1 MQSTFEYRR
10 NAVSWWLSKATNARF
25 CALALSKT
33 NEETVASIAEEY
45 GYSGTTSVALHEGFV
60 REASIS
66 LELII
71 KAVIAQ
77 NIALE
82 YSDQVQPKIPTTHD
96 LPSLWGQAH
105 LPGLKNEDQYRL
117 LLCKTVLIWSGRY
130 PTPKSDN
137 VWRQEEDSFKKLLDN
152 IEQKEKTLF
161 RKTISFRFEDFD
173 KLFQMANARLSLL
186 LQK

>member
-1 MQSTFEYRR
+1 MQSTFENRR
-10 NAVSWWLSKATNARF
+10 NSVLWWSSKATNARF

-77 NIALE
+77 KIEKE
-82 YSDQVQPKIPTTHD
+82 YSDLVKPRIPANHN
-96 LPSLWGQAH
+96 LPSLWRQAE
-105 LPGLKNEDQYRL
+105 LPELSAEDQYRL
-117 LLCKTVLIWSGRY
+117 LRCKSALMWSGRY
-130 PTPKSDN
+130 PTPKSDEL
-137 VWRQEEDSFKKLLDN
+137 WQQEIESFDKLLN
-152 IEQKEKTLF
+152 FIEQKEKTFF
-161 RKTISFRFEDFD
+161 RKTIGFTFEDFD
-173 KLFQMANARLSLL
+173 KLFQMANSKLSLL
-186 LQK
+186 VSK